1 MEGVFEFLGLH
12 FLRGLG
18 LCGFILVFQCAVP
31 VRKIAVCDRASRS
44 RILVCKGV
52 RAGSCAN
59 HRAGRI
65 AVCDRAVCICGRSVC
80 SGKGRHRCKGARYVA
95 GRVAVF
101 DIQPPKAACK
111 AAGICTAGDI
121 PRGIAVADDRLGI
134 LFAVSLADQA
144 ADIGA
149 AVIIRLYIQC
159 NISMA
164 VGDLCRSSQLADQ
177 TADGAFSGRFG
188 DSAGDA
194 AFVNIPAIQSAH
206 KTADPVG
213 RRPAAVRR
221 THRQAQIYHVT
232 VLNRSAGRAGERA
245 RQADHITGNV
255 LCRAANCDTVQIQ
268 VAELAARHAKQAK
281 HIGFQRSAFRSDG
294 DVGDGMSFAV
304 KISGKHGIVCASKQ
318 CIRKGIPDRRPV
330 MVAKI
335 NVCGQN
341 KTGVF
346 IRLPLVDLACQICK
360 LCAVGDLIGVALRA
374 GAACKSSGDA
384 AVPCA
389 VRRQRHRGQQRQEQR
404 QCQKDTQ

>member
-1 MEGVFEFLGLH
+1 MEGVLEFLSLH

-18 LCGFILVFQCAVP
+18 LCGFILVFYRAVP
-31 VRKIAVCDRASRS
+31 VCKIAVCDRASRS

-52 RAGSCAN
+52 RAGSRAN

-65 AVCDRAVCICGRSVC
+65 AVCDRAACICGRSVS

-111 AAGICTAGDI
+111 AAGICAARDS

-134 LFAVSLADQA
+134 LIAVSLADQA

-159 NISMA
+159 DISMA
-164 VGDLCRSSQLADQ
+164 VGDLCRFSQLADQ

-188 DSAGDA
+188 DPAGDA
-194 AFVNIPAIQSAH
+194 AFVNILAPIQSAH

-213 RRPAAVRR
+213 CRHAAVRR
-221 THRQAQIYHVT
+221 THRHAQICNVT
-232 VLNRSAGRAGERA
+232 VLDRPAGRAGERA
-245 RQADHITGNV
+245 RQADHINITGNIDIFCDAV
-255 LCRAANCDTVQIQ
+255 NCDTVQIQ
-268 VAELAARHAKQAK
+268 VAEIAARHAKQAK

-304 KISGKHGIVCASKQ
+304 KISGKHGIVCAS
-318 CIRKGIPDRRPV
+318 
-330 MVAKI
+330 
-335 NVCGQN
+335 
-341 KTGVF
+341 
-346 IRLPLVDLACQICK
+346 
-360 LCAVGDLIGVALRA
+360 
-374 GAACKSSGDA
+374 
-384 AVPCA
+384 
-389 VRRQRHRGQQRQEQR
+389 
-404 QCQKDTQ
+404 

>member
-12 FLRGLG
+12 FLQGLW
-18 LCGFILVFQCAVP
+18 LCGFIRVFQCAVP

-44 RILVCKGV
+44 RILACKGV
-52 RAGSCAN
+52 RAGSRAN

-111 AAGICTAGDI
+111 AAGICTAHDG

-134 LFAVSLADQA
+134 LLAVSLADQA

-149 AVIIRLYIQC
+149 AVIIRLHIQRD
-159 NISMA
+159 ISMA

-177 TADGAFSGRFG
+177 TADGAFPGLFG
-188 DSAGDA
+188 NFAGNA
-194 AFVNIPAIQSAH
+194 AFVNIPAIQSAY

-232 VLNRSAGRAGERA
+232 VLDRSAGRAGERA

-255 LCRAANCDTVQIQ
+255 LCRAVNCDTV
-268 VAELAARHAKQAK
+268 
-281 HIGFQRSAFRSDG
+281 
-294 DVGDGMSFAV
+294 
-304 KISGKHGIVCASKQ
+304 
-318 CIRKGIPDRRPV
+318 
-330 MVAKI
+330 
-335 NVCGQN
+335 
-341 KTGVF
+341 
-346 IRLPLVDLACQICK
+346 
-360 LCAVGDLIGVALRA
+360 
-374 GAACKSSGDA
+374 
-384 AVPCA
+384 
-389 VRRQRHRGQQRQEQR
+389 
-404 QCQKDTQ
+404 